1 MRKKKF
7 QCQTADT
14 ELLQFTLFDS
24 DISVLNKY
32 CSYCAQIYSVVRFQH
47 NRMFC
52 VHIKAYITVMLRV
65 LCTLYVFACDWNGL
79 YLNSIVHLFDSVTEH
94 ATIYSIWIYRQK
106 FASIRHNWVC
116 NIYEVYVPPHK
127 GSYVYSGIKD
137 QSIWTVTHMLW
148 PKKTVA
154 HFHYASDLPA
164 KVNNNQKLFLI
175 HGSGS

>member
-1 MRKKKF
+1 MYNVTCGKKKF

-94 ATIYSIWIYRQK
+94 ATVYSIWIYRQK

-116 NIYEVYVPPHK
+116 NIYEHHTKEVMYIQV
-127 GSYVYSGIKD
+127 
-137 QSIWTVTHMLW
+137 
-148 PKKTVA
+148 
-154 HFHYASDLPA
+154 
-164 KVNNNQKLFLI
+164 
-175 HGSGS
+175 